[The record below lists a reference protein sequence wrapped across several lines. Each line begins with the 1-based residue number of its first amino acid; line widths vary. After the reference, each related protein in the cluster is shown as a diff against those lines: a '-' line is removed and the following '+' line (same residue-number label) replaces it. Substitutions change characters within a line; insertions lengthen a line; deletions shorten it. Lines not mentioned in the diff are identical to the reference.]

1 VIVPLYQRYKG
12 RYSRYIPVDSISA
25 TGLTIRDQISSAVG
39 RFVLPSHWRERFNA
53 EHTVVTAS
61 VRQSSADVDD
71 ESGEELFE
79 FDARRREALSLD
91 ASRRGDTNSNSRLS
105 VDLEQGFASD
115 SDDEDDRGRVGNTGA
130 R

>member
-1 VIVPLYQRYKG
+1 
-12 RYSRYIPVDSISA
+12 
-25 TGLTIRDQISSAVG
+25 
-39 RFVLPSHWRERFNA
+39 
-53 EHTVVTAS
+53 
-61 VRQSSADVDD
+61 VDD

-91 ASRRGDTNSNSRLS
+91 ASRRGDTSSNSRLS